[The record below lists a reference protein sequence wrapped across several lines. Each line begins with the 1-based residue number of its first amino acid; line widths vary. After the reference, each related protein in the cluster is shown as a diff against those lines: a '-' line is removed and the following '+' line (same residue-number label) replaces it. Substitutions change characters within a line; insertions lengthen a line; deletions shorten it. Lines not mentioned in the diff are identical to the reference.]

1 MKRVF
6 KGSVERA
13 KTYVLNRLKE
23 MALGPTDAAVF
34 DIDETLILNLEG
46 DEYQMNTPVW
56 EIYNYLNAKR
66 VALYFVTARR
76 KSQASIDYARRQVDT
91 FYPKNDGLYMVNK
104 EFNDE
109 PSASDFKFACR
120 ERIQNQKD
128 KRIVLNVGDNWSD
141 LTTNVE
147 QCKERWTSR
156 ENSYVLEEDG
166 NVLLSWKLPN
176 VAYEVA

>member
-6 KGSVERA
+6 EGSVQGA

-23 MALGPTDAAVF
+23 MALGPKHAAVF

-46 DEYQMNTPVW
+46 DEFQRNTPVW
-56 EIYNYLNAKR
+56 KVYNYLNGKG

-76 KSQASIDYARRQVDT
+76 KSEASIDYARHQVDT

-104 EFNDE
+104 KHDE
-109 PSASDFKFACR
+109 DSSASDFKFACR
-120 ERIQNQKD
+120 ERIENKKQ

-156 ENSYVLEEDG
+156 ENSYVLEDG

>member
-1 MKRVF
+1 MKQVF
-6 KGSVERA
+6 EGSIERA
-13 KTYVLNRLKE
+13 KTYVLDRLKR
-23 MALGPTDAAVF
+23 MALGATDAAVF

-46 DEYQMNTPVW
+46 DKYQRNTPVW
-56 EIYNYLNAKR
+56 EVYNYLNAKG

-76 KSQASIDYARRQVDT
+76 KSEASIEYARSQAGT
-91 FYPKNDGLYMVNK
+91 FYARDDGLYMVN
-104 EFNDE
+104 EEYNED
-109 PSASDFKFACR
+109 PSASDFKLACR
-120 ERIQNQKD
+120 QRIENKKD

-156 ENSYVLEEDG
+156 KDSYVLEQ
-166 NVLLSWKLPN
+166 VPCAVLSWKLPN